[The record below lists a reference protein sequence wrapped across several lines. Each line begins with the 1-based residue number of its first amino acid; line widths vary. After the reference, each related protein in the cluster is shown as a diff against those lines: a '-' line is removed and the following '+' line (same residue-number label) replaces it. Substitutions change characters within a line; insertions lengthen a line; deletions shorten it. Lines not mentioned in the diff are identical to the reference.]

1 MSRYLWQIREELR
14 IFVKAEAIESNPCQ
28 DLGNTNSI
36 IRKEPVI
43 ETLKHRLM
51 FLENILFSIGYQ
63 YHAWHELLK
72 NYQSISP
79 DMTRNYYL

>member
-43 ETLKHRLM
+43 ETLKHRFNVLRKYIVQHW
-51 FLENILFSIGYQ
+51 LP
-63 YHAWHELLK
+63 
-72 NYQSISP
+72 ISCLARTVEKLP
-79 DMTRNYYL
+79 KYLTRYD